1 MGIVAHE
8 EIEAIAVDGQG
19 EAGPGEEPVKQ
30 RHVAVDV
37 FRGTELQSENL
48 RRGVIHGAEEGEIGA
63 AGLQPRER
71 TAVDLNQGPPRG
83 FRWATAPGAR
93 RAPGA
98 LRRQAE
104 LTPDTPDGLASDGEA
119 GLLAELLG
127 EVGVVEADVHRF
139 HQAAHPLAH
148 SRRQP
153 SRRRSAAIGVP
164 QRRGAAGLELA
175 LEPLELSHAQSER
188 GRRLAIG
195 DPSRTEGFEQPG
207 PMQFLPAQRESLH
220 EGMTL
225 SRGSY
230 PMTFSCSTS
239 RPVTLA
245 LTPILR
251 RTSVQMAQR

>member
-48 RRGVIHGAEEGEIGA
+48 RRGVIHGAEEGESGA

-71 TAVDLNQGPPRG
+71 TAVDLDQGPPRG
-83 FRWATAPGAR
+83 FRWATAPGA
-93 RAPGA
+93 
-98 LRRQAE
+98 LRRQAQ
-104 LTPDTPDGLASDGEA
+104 LTPHTPDGLTSDGQA

-139 HQAAHPLAH
+139 HQATHPLAH

-164 QRRGAAGLELA
+164 QRRGAAGLEPA

-239 RPVTLA
+239 REA
-245 LTPILR
+245 ARDLTSGRAGDYVGPTI
-251 RTSVQMAQR
+251 

>member
-8 EIEAIAVDGQG
+8 EIEAITVDGQG

-48 RRGVIHGAEEGEIGA
+48 RRGVIHGAEEGESGA

-71 TAVDLNQGPPRG
+71 TAVDLDQGPPRG
-83 FRWATAPGAR
+83 FRWATAPRAR

-225 SRGSY
+225 SRSSY
-230 PMTFSCSTS
+230 PMTFSCSSSTG
-239 RPVTLA
+239 RRAALLLIRDLA
-245 LTPILR
+245 AT
-251 RTSVQMAQR
+251 V